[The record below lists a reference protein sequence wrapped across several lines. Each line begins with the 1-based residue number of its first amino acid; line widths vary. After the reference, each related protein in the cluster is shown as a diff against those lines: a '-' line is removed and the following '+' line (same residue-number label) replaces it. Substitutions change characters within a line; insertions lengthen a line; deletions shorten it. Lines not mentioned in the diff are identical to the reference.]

1 MAHPVR
7 RGLSHR
13 KSIVVAAILAL
24 VLAAPSPMT
33 GYQLDDW
40 LHHLKLSARA
50 ADMGDGAPS
59 SAMFCL
65 ADGEPQHTRP
75 LVQSGFLPWWTLDTV
90 RLSFWRPLAVLTHV
104 LDHSLWPD
112 SYFMMHLHS
121 LAWFGLAVL
130 MAGMVY
136 RRLLAP
142 TWAAGLAALLFA
154 IDDAHA
160 MPAGWLA
167 DRSAA
172 IALFWG
178 LLALWSHMRWREEGR
193 SEWLALS
200 VSGLVLSLLSKE
212 EGISTCAYLAAYAVF
227 LDPGRLTRRILS
239 LLPYAGV
246 ALIWRLLY
254 QGLGYGVTGSASCC
268 DPVSAP
274 GQFALLALCR
284 APVLFLG
291 QWGLPPSDLHLALPE
306 GGQWLLWFAGVL
318 LFVVLAVVF
327 VPMARTDARIRFWS
341 VGLGLSLLAACA
353 SLPSDRLLLWPG
365 IGACGLLG
373 QYLHARAERR
383 EIWSRAEAARILA
396 PPLTFLLISVHV
408 VLAPLLLPM
417 RILAFAT
424 LGDIIEES
432 VVAAPLPSDVENRT
446 VIFANAPNVYFTSY
460 FPIIRHVLALPVPAR
475 VRTLSANAPLPQPH
489 DIARINE
496 KTLRVTPRGGFA
508 WYLMRDNAHPF
519 SPGDTIDLGDIQV
532 EITAVTRQGRPKEVE
547 YHFETSVDDPR
558 YVWLVYKANQG
569 QFAPFLPPPLGQ
581 VFTTD
586 PYL

>member
-178 LLALWSHMRWREEGR
+178 LLAL
-193 SEWLALS
+193 
-200 VSGLVLSLLSKE
+200 
-212 EGISTCAYLAAYAVF
+212 
-227 LDPGRLTRRILS
+227 
-239 LLPYAGV
+239 
-246 ALIWRLLY
+246 
-254 QGLGYGVTGSASCC
+254 
-268 DPVSAP
+268 
-274 GQFALLALCR
+274 
-284 APVLFLG
+284 
-291 QWGLPPSDLHLALPE
+291 
-306 GGQWLLWFAGVL
+306 
-318 LFVVLAVVF
+318 
-327 VPMARTDARIRFWS
+327 
-341 VGLGLSLLAACA
+341 
-353 SLPSDRLLLWPG
+353 
-365 IGACGLLG
+365 
-373 QYLHARAERR
+373 
-383 EIWSRAEAARILA
+383 
-396 PPLTFLLISVHV
+396 
-408 VLAPLLLPM
+408 
-417 RILAFAT
+417 
-424 LGDIIEES
+424 
-432 VVAAPLPSDVENRT
+432 
-446 VIFANAPNVYFTSY
+446 
-460 FPIIRHVLALPVPAR
+460 
-475 VRTLSANAPLPQPH
+475 
-489 DIARINE
+489 
-496 KTLRVTPRGGFA
+496 
-508 WYLMRDNAHPF
+508 
-519 SPGDTIDLGDIQV
+519 
-532 EITAVTRQGRPKEVE
+532 
-547 YHFETSVDDPR
+547 
-558 YVWLVYKANQG
+558 
-569 QFAPFLPPPLGQ
+569 
-581 VFTTD
+581 
-586 PYL
+586 